1 MIDPDN
7 LLITKHNLSS
17 STEITHLPTIDYNVE
32 SVYDLNDEKDY
43 DHYIKDCERIIRR
56 SFEYKQ
62 FINYLRDNMNMN
74 KCAFLSHVS
83 NTENYGV
90 KIEIHHYPFTLR
102 DIVEIVYRKRCHYE
116 ESLSVF
122 MVAKEVMELHYKLMV
137 GLIPLSETI
146 HELAHNGKIFIPVDR
161 VLGRYNLFVDYYSPF
176 ISAEMLD
183 TLRRIENYTYSND
196 ANIGDTTI
204 INTNHITYDIK
215 DKQYLL
221 PNTKCITDD
230 MFTQI
235 KAIKDNNY
243 LLPIAPKLIE
253 TTNKQS
259 EKRCPFI
266 FIKEEKRSPFV
277 FSN

>member
-1 MIDPDN
+1 MKRGEDRMIDPDN

-17 STEITHLPTIDYNVE
+17 TTEITKLPTLDAGFE
-32 SVYDLNDEKDY
+32 MVYDVNDEKDY
-43 DHYIKDCERIIRR
+43 EHYIKDIERIIRR
-56 SFEYKQ
+56 SYEYKQ
-62 FINYLRDNMNMN
+62 FIAYLRDNMNMN
-74 KCAFLSHVS
+74 KCAFLNNVNNQES
-83 NTENYGV
+83 YGV

-116 ESLSVF
+116 EPISVY

-146 HELAHNGKIFIPVDR
+146 HQLAHNGKIFIPVDK

-176 ISAEMLD
+176 ISTEMLD

-196 ANIGDTTI
+196 ASIGDTTI

-221 PNTKCITDD
+221 PNTKRITDD

-243 LLPIAPKLIE
+243 LLPSAP
-253 TTNKQS
+253 T
-259 EKRCPFI
+259 
-266 FIKEEKRSPFV
+266 KEENTEKHCPFV
-277 FSN
+277 FHNN